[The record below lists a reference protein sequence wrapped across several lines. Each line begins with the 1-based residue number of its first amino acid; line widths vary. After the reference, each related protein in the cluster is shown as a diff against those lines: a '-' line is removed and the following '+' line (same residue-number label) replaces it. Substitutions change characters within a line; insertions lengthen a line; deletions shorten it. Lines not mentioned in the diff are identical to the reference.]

1 MPRGND
7 KAKID
12 TEASRREILA
22 GGSAL
27 IGAAMLADEAQAA
40 SDNSIT
46 GMDGLALAAAIK
58 NKKVS
63 CVEVMTAYLDHIERI
78 NPKVNAIVSLQP
90 RDMLLAE
97 AKAKDEDLAAGRY
110 AGFLHGLPLAPKDL
124 TAAKGIAFTDG
135 SPLFKDRI
143 AQEDSLVVARM
154 RAAGGIM
161 IGKTNAP
168 EFGMGSQTYNP
179 VFGTTLNAYDQR
191 LTCGGSSGGASV
203 ALATR
208 MLAVADG
215 SDNCGSLRNPA
226 GWNNIFGFRTTF
238 GRIPSGGFLFDTS
251 VTGPMARNVPDLAR
265 LLSVQ
270 AGPEL
275 KEPLSIDEDPGL
287 FAGSL
292 AMNVKGVRIGWLGD
306 FADADSKGLA
316 MEPGVL
322 DVCRAALKT
331 FGDMGVGVSEVK
343 VPASAEDTWQA
354 YTRLRCWASAAN
366 YGALYDDPARR
377 AQLKPEAQWEVEQGR
392 QVTGADVPHLLA
404 ARLHWYQAFVS
415 LFEAHDFLVAPT
427 AQLFAFD
434 ARTHWP
440 AEIAG
445 RKMDTYLRW
454 MQVCGLITMTGC
466 PVLAAPAGFDPKGRS
481 MGIQIVGKPRREID
495 CLKLANAYDA
505 ATRWPGK
512 RPSPLTKA

>member
-1 MPRGND
+1 MSENKGGD
-7 KAKID
+7 
-12 TEASRREILA
+12 ASRREILA
-22 GGSAL
+22 GGGAL
-27 IGAAMLADEAQAA
+27 MGAAMLAADAQA
-40 SDNSIT
+40 SGNSIT
-46 GMDGLALAAAIK
+46 GMDGLSLAAAIK
-58 NKKVS
+58 GKKVS
-63 CVEVMTAYLDHIERI
+63 CVEVMTAYLDHIGRV

-97 AKAKDEDLAAGRY
+97 AKAKDADLAAGHY
-110 AGFLHGLPLAPKDL
+110 AGFLHGFPLAPKEL
-124 TAAKGIAFTDG
+124 TAAKGIRFTDG
-135 SPLFKDRI
+135 SPIFKDRI

-154 RAAGGIM
+154 RAAGGIF

-168 EFGMGSQTYNP
+168 EFGLGSQTYNP
-179 VFGTTLNAYDQR
+179 VFGTTFNAYDQL

-203 ALATR
+203 SLATH
-208 MLAVADG
+208 MLPVADG

-226 GWNNIFGFRTTF
+226 GWNNIYGFRPSF

-270 AGPEL
+270 AGPDL
-275 KEPLSIDEDPGL
+275 KAPLSIDEDPAI

-306 FADADSKGLA
+306 FGGLP

-322 DVCRAALKT
+322 DVCRTALKT
-331 FGDMGVGVSEVK
+331 FEGMGAVVSEAK
-343 VPASAEDTWQA
+343 VSASVEDMWQA
-354 YTRLRCWASAAN
+354 YTRLRCWSDAN
-366 YGALYDDPARR
+366 SYGAYYDDPAKRPL
-377 AQLKPEAQWEVEQGR
+377 LKQDAQWEVEQGR
-392 QVTGADVPHLLA
+392 KVTGADVPHLLT

-415 LFEAHDFLVAPT
+415 LFETHDFLAAPT

-434 ARTHWP
+434 AKTHWP

-445 RKMDTYLRW
+445 KKMDSYLRW
-454 MQVCGLITMTGC
+454 MQVCGAITMTGC
-466 PVLAAPAGFDPKGRS
+466 PALAVPAGFDAQGRS

-495 CLKLANAYDA
+495 CLKIANAYDQ
-505 ATRWPGK
+505 ATHWPSK
-512 RPSPLTKA
+512 RPSPLAA

>member
-1 MPRGND
+1 MLTG
-7 KAKID
+7 
-12 TEASRREILA
+12 EGQA
-22 GGSAL
+22 G
-27 IGAAMLADEAQAA
+27 
-40 SDNSIT
+40 SDNSIIA
-46 GMDGLALAAAIK
+46 MDALTLAAAIK
-58 NKKVS
+58 SKRIS
-63 CVEVMTAYLDHIERI
+63 CVEVMGAYLDHIDRV

-90 RDMLLAE
+90 REMLLAE
-97 AKAKDEDLAAGRY
+97 AKAKDAELATGRY
-110 AGFLHGLPLAPKDL
+110 AGFLHGFPLAPKDL

-135 SPLFKDRI
+135 SPIFKDRI

-203 ALATR
+203 SLATH
-208 MLAVADG
+208 MLPIADG

-238 GRIPSGGFLFDTS
+238 GRIPAGGFLFDTS
-251 VTGPMARNVPDLAR
+251 VTGPMARSVPDLAR

-275 KEPLSIDEDPGL
+275 KEPLSIDEDPSL

-306 FADADSKGLA
+306 FANLDSKGLP

-322 DVCRAALKT
+322 DVCRGALKVLE
-331 FGDMGVGVSEVK
+331 DMGAVVSEAK
-343 VPASAEDTWQA
+343 VPASAEECWQA
-354 YTRLRCWASAAN
+354 YTRLRCWASANN

-377 AQLKPEAQWEVEQGR
+377 ALLKPEAQWEVVEGR
-392 QVTGADVPHLLA
+392 KVTGADVPHLLA
-404 ARLHWYQAFVS
+404 ARLRWYQAFVT
-415 LFEAHDFLVAPT
+415 LFDAHDFLAAPT

-434 ARTHWP
+434 AKTHWP
-440 AEIAG
+440 EEIAG
-445 RKMDTYLRW
+445 QKMDTYLRW

-466 PVLAAPAGFDPKGRS
+466 PALAAPAGFDPKGRS
-481 MGIQIVGKPRREID
+481 MGIQIIAKPRREID
-495 CLKLANAYDA
+495 CLRLANAYDQ

-512 RPSPLTKA
+512 RPSPLVA